1 MVPAVAVQRLNPRHR
16 EDITRH
22 LLQLPAEDRRL
33 RFGRAIR
40 DDAIRDYVAG
50 IDFDR
55 DRVFGIEG
63 DALELVGFAHLALD
77 PADRSAE
84 LGLSVDPSSRGKGHG
99 YALLQRALLHAANI
113 GCRVLF
119 MHCLTENAIMLHLSR
134 KAGLRLVLEGGEADG
149 RLMLDRRTHGSAL
162 HEAVADQL
170 ALVDNLLKQQFLW
183 LAHSGIKS
191 PDSPSPE
198 TDDESGRAAD
208 AAEALQRPV
217 PQRA

>member
-16 EDITRH
+16 EDIKRH

-40 DDAIRDYVAG
+40 DDAIRDYVDG
-50 IDFDR
+50 IDFER

-77 PADRSAE
+77 PADGVAE
-84 LGLSVDPSSRGKGHG
+84 LGLSVDPRCRGKGHG

-119 MHCLTENAIMLHLSR
+119 MHCLAENAIMLHLAR
-134 KAGLRLVLEGGEADG
+134 KAGLLLLLEGGEADG
-149 RLMLDRRTHGSAL
+149 RLKLDRRKHGSAL

-170 ALVDNLLKQQFLW
+170 ALVDHLLKQQFLW
-183 LAHSGIKS
+183 LAQAGLK
-191 PDSPSPE
+191 SPE
-198 TDDESGRAAD
+198 TQAPPAQASA
-208 AAEALQRPV
+208 
-217 PQRA
+217 

>member
-16 EDITRH
+16 EDIARH
-22 LLQLPAEDRRL
+22 LMQLPAEDRRL

-40 DDAIRDYVAG
+40 DDAIREYVAG

-63 DALELVGFAHLALD
+63 DALELVGFAHLALA
-77 PADRSAE
+77 ADRTAE
-84 LGLSVDPSSRGKGHG
+84 LGLSVDPRCRGKGHG

-119 MHCLTENAIMLHLSR
+119 MHCLAENAIMLHLAR
-134 KAGLRLVLEGGEADG
+134 KAGLLLVLEGGEADG
-149 RLMLDRRTHGSAL
+149 RLKLDRRRHGSAL

-170 ALVDNLLKQQFLW
+170 ALIDNLLKQQYLW

-191 PDSPSPE
+191 PPSTRPE
-198 TDDESGRAAD
+198 TADEDGRTAS
-208 AAEALQRPV
+208 AAEAFQGPV

>member
-16 EDITRH
+16 EDIARH

-40 DDAIRDYVAG
+40 DDGIREYVAR
-50 IDFDR
+50 IDFER

-63 DALELVGFAHLALD
+63 DALELVAFAHLALD
-77 PADRSAE
+77 PAGGTAE
-84 LGLSVDPSSRGKGHG
+84 LGLSVDPGCRGKGHG

-119 MHCLTENAIMLHLSR
+119 MHCLAENAIMLHLAR
-134 KAGLRLVLEGGEADG
+134 KAGLLLVLQGGEADG
-149 RLMLDRRTHGSAL
+149 RLRLDRRRHGSAL
-162 HEAVADQL
+162 HEALADQF
-170 ALVDNLLKQQFLW
+170 ALVDNLLKQQYLW
-183 LAHSGIKS
+183 LAQAGIKS
-191 PDSPSPE
+191 PASPKPE
-198 TDDESGRAAD
+198 DADERGRTAG
-208 AAEALQRPV
+208 AAEALQGPV

>member
-16 EDITRH
+16 EDIKRH

-40 DDAIRDYVAG
+40 DDAIRDYVDG
-50 IDFDR
+50 IDFER

-77 PADRSAE
+77 PADGVAE
-84 LGLSVDPSSRGKGHG
+84 LGLSVDPRCRGKGHG

-119 MHCLTENAIMLHLSR
+119 MHCLAENAIMLHLAR
-134 KAGLRLVLEGGEADG
+134 KAGLLLLLEGGEADG
-149 RLMLDRRTHGSAL
+149 RLKLDRRKHGSAL

-170 ALVDNLLKQQFLW
+170 ALVDHLLKQQFLW
-183 LAHSGIKS
+183 LAQAGLK
-191 PDSPSPE
+191 PAE
-198 TDDESGRAAD
+198 TQPPAQASA
-208 AAEALQRPV
+208 
-217 PQRA
+217 